1 MDVLLATFLAA
12 ALAETG
18 DKTQL
23 LVMALAARYG
33 RTGPI
38 LLGLVLAA
46 LAGSLA
52 AAFAGAWIHDLITPR
67 ATALLVAVALVFA
80 GVSGLIGGQRP
91 EVGLHW
97 KTGALITAAASI
109 FIVELGD
116 KTQLLTAALAAQFD
130 SLFLAA
136 AGATAGIVA
145 ANVPAALLGER
156 LATAPLRQAR
166 IGISVLFL
174 VASFIV
180 AVMSLELI

>member
-1 MDVLLATFLAA
+1 MDALLATFLAA
-12 ALAETG
+12 GLAEVG

-38 LLGLVLAA
+38 LLGLALAA

-52 AAFAGAWIHDLITPR
+52 AALAGAWLHDLVTPR
-67 ATALLVAVALVFA
+67 ATALLVAVALAFA
-80 GVSGLIGGQRP
+80 GVGGLIGGQRP

-97 KTGALITAAASI
+97 KTGALLTATASI

-130 SLFLAA
+130 SFLLAA
-136 AGATAGIVA
+136 AGAAAGIVA
-145 ANVPAALLGER
+145 ANIPAALLADR
-156 LATAPLRQAR
+156 LAKAPLRQAR
-166 IGISVLFL
+166 MAASLLFL
-174 VASFIV
+174 AVSFTV
-180 AVMSLELI
+180 AVTSLRLI